1 MKIIEI
7 KAQENGSHR
16 NQTGQFSAIPEGW
29 AVLSDN
35 MDAPNFPFGEI
46 EVEEIEGVMT
56 VTKWEAG
63 TLPEIEEPEKPVS
76 KVEQL
81 IETLYKAGKLTEEEY
96 NEIINGTTELG
107 G

>member
-7 KAQENGSHR
+7 QALENGSHR
-16 NQTGQFSAIPEGW
+16 NQTGEFKRLPEGW
-29 AVLSDN
+29 AAIPDD
-35 MDAPNFPFGEI
+35 METPNFPFGEI
-46 EVEEIEGVMT
+46 KVEEIDGVMT
-56 VTKWEAG
+56 VVKWVAG
-63 TLPEIEEPEKPVS
+63 TVPEVEEPEPLS

-96 NEIINGTTELG
+96 NEIAG